1 MAFSTSP
8 PSSFISARS
17 TGVPAQSPVIPAQ
30 SPAKRARTQPAV
42 PARTPAVPAATRHVG
57 ASLETAPRSRPPL
70 EDTDSDGD
78 TASIVELPSDQ
89 VGTEIVRKAFE
100 SQLVIRALKI
110 CKFSA
115 DPDARNS
122 ANYNRFPFP

>member
-1 MAFSTSP
+1 VAFSTSP

-17 TGVPAQSPVIPAQ
+17 TGVPAQSAAV
-30 SPAKRARTQPAV
+30 RARTQPAV
-42 PARTPAVPAATRHVG
+42 PGRTPAVPAGTRPIG
-57 ASLETAPRSRPPL
+57 ASLETALGSRPPL

-89 VGTEIVRKAFE
+89 VGTEIVKKAFE
-100 SQLVIRALKI
+100 SQLVFRALKI

-115 DPDARNS
+115 DLDVRNG
-122 ANYNRFPFP
+122 ANYHRFPFP